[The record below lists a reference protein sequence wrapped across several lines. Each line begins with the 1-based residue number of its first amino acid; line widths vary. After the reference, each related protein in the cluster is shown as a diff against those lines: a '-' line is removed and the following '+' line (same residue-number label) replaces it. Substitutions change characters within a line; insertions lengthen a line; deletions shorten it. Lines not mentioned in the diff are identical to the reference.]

1 MLDLCW
7 KCRILH
13 VVRQQL
19 DKRDV
24 KTVKC
29 CASTQAWEI
38 AADGHVLLL
47 DVEFEWL
54 AVLDSGGS

>member
-1 MLDLCW
+1 M
-7 KCRILH
+7 
-13 VVRQQL
+13 VRQQL